1 MTISKGCPTNTWI
14 ALLIH
19 ASSSQYVLFIT
30 WKTPP
35 AVPAVRSLIVLPM
48 VDKIQ
53 RIHECILGK
62 IMQTSTNR
70 SPSRNLLALLAFLL
84 MADSLSQALTAAQAT
99 ASVGSAMD
107 DDQSVDIEEEEEE
120 EEEDDDDD
128 DDIDA
133 EAQEIAR
140 RLGQQLWEDFNKAQA
155 AQTAHGVSH
164 ILPPTQKQS
173 RKEESVLSTMKS
185 ILSLV
190 DRDPVAE
197 NALET
202 ALLPDSAGNVL
213 EILRR
218 SVSATNVFGHL
229 CMPLSHT
236 LVSLAKSETLFGS
249 LRHSNIPSLELHK
262 GKRRRE
268 EGDENLA
275 LSDQRP
281 PKRPFLPAGDLY
293 ARVSEAVRIITQALI
308 AAPPSALES
317 TLVASIR
324 LQLHQVFLFAVTS
337 SARGGQDMHAL
348 QEISGLIQVIGVLS
362 GIQIG
367 QPHEALPTHSPLTTS
382 WMNQS
387 NSYSPITDI
396 GTAVYPCLT
405 IGCSKTFARLYSLR
419 AHQRNHS
426 IHRPFCCTTCPAS
439 FARNHDLKRHVR
451 LHDKKAWKCGGCQK
465 IFSRRDAIKRHKN
478 GSKTRG
484 PKGEICI
491 SAEVLEVDLDE
502 ENDGDSLREERR
514 ARLWTS
520 IATQGINAQQ
530 APYRDSGVLEEGEL
544 LPTIITN
551 TQAVV
556 LSLQGLLQSHV
567 GSALSISQEQP
578 MSTSG
583 DPTNGQATLAS
594 VIARAQTQTLPAYQ
608 VSCPVSTDPTASTLD
623 SSVLPSPAPTENREP
638 QDVAMN
644 TPIRDMSMMPSLSLY
659 GLSDEQ
665 AKMLELAIANAASA
679 AQAQAEAEAALEEEE
694 EESSDEGSGNDTD
707 DQEIMT

>member
-1 MTISKGCPTNTWI
+1 
-14 ALLIH
+14 
-19 ASSSQYVLFIT
+19 
-30 WKTPP
+30 
-35 AVPAVRSLIVLPM
+35 
-48 VDKIQ
+48 
-53 RIHECILGK
+53 
-62 IMQTSTNR
+62 
-70 SPSRNLLALLAFLL
+70 
-84 MADSLSQALTAAQAT
+84 MADSLSQALTAEQAT
-99 ASVGSAMD
+99 PSAESAMEWKD
-107 DDQSVDIEEEEEE
+107 DDQSVDIEEEEEDD
-120 EEEDDDDD
+120 DDDDD

-155 AQTAHGVSH
+155 AQTAYDISH
-164 ILPPTQKQS
+164 IPPPAHKQS
-173 RKEESVLSTMKS
+173 RKEDAALLTMKS

-190 DRDPVAE
+190 NQDPTAE

-202 ALLPDSAGNVL
+202 ALLPNSAGNVL

-218 SVSATNVFGHL
+218 SVSANNVLSHL
-229 CMPLSHT
+229 CMSLSRT
-236 LVSLAKSETLFGS
+236 LVSLARSETLFGG
-249 LRHSNIPSLELHK
+249 LRHSNIPSLELDK

-268 EGDENLA
+268 DDGENLA

-293 ARVSEAVRIITQALI
+293 AQVSEAVRIITQALV
-308 AAPPSALES
+308 AAPPQVLES

-367 QPHEALPTHSPLTTS
+367 QPHETHPPLTNL
-382 WMNQS
+382 WMSQPNP
-387 NSYSPITDI
+387 YPPITDI

-405 IGCSKTFARLYSLR
+405 VGCSKTFARLYSLR

-426 IHRPFCCTTCPAS
+426 NHRPFCCTTCPAS

-465 IFSRRDAIKRHKN
+465 FFSRRDAIKRHKN
-478 GSKTRG
+478 GSKARG
-484 PKGEICI
+484 PKSEICI
-491 SAEVLEVDLDE
+491 NAEVLEVDLYE

-530 APYRDSGVLEEGEL
+530 APCRESGVLEEGEL
-544 LPTIITN
+544 LPTIITD
-551 TQAVV
+551 TQAIV

-567 GSALSISQEQP
+567 GSALGMPQE
-578 MSTSG
+578 TSS
-583 DPTNGQATLAS
+583 DPTNGQATLVS
-594 VIARAQTQTLPAYQ
+594 VIARAQTQALPVNQA
-608 VSCPVSTDPTASTLD
+608 SCPVSTNRTASTLD
-623 SSVLPSPAPTENREP
+623 PNILSSPASTENIEP

-644 TPIRDMSMMPSLSLY
+644 ITIRDMPIMPSLSLY

-679 AQAQAEAEAALEEEE
+679 AQAQAEAEAALEAEE
-694 EESSDEGSGNDTD
+694 EESSDEGSSNDTD

>member
-1 MTISKGCPTNTWI
+1 
-14 ALLIH
+14 
-19 ASSSQYVLFIT
+19 
-30 WKTPP
+30 
-35 AVPAVRSLIVLPM
+35 M
-48 VDKIQ
+48 VDKDTKNLRVHI
-53 RIHECILGK
+53 ENN
-62 IMQTSTNR
+62 TNKYNVPLVR
-70 SPSRNLLALLAFLL
+70 TYFLL
-84 MADSLSQALTAAQAT
+84 MAGSLSQALTAAQAI
-99 ASVGSAMD
+99 AGAESAMEGKD
-107 DDQSVDIEEEEEE
+107 DDQLVDMEEEEEE
-120 EEEDDDDD
+120 EEEDDNDDDDDDD

-155 AQTAHGVSH
+155 AHGISH
-164 ILPPTQKQS
+164 ILPPAQKQS
-173 RKEESVLSTMKS
+173 RKEDAVLSTMKS

-218 SVSATNVFGHL
+218 SVSANNVFSHL

-236 LVSLAKSETLFGS
+236 LVSLARSETLFGG
-249 LRHSNIPSLELHK
+249 LRHSNIPSLELDK

-275 LSDQRP
+275 PSDQRP
-281 PKRPFLPAGDLY
+281 SKRPFLPAGDLY
-293 ARVSEAVRIITQALI
+293 ARVSEAVRIITQALVT
-308 AAPPSALES
+308 APPQALES

-337 SARGGQDMHAL
+337 SARSGQDMHAL

-367 QPHEALPTHSPLTTS
+367 QPHEALPTHPPLTNS

-387 NSYSPITDI
+387 NSYSNPYSPITDI

-405 IGCSKTFARLYSLR
+405 VGCSKTFARLYSLR

-439 FARNHDLKRHVR
+439 FTRNHDLKRHVR
-451 LHDKKAWKCGGCQK
+451 LHDRKAWKCGGCQK
-465 IFSRRDAIKRHKN
+465 FFSRRDAIKRHKT

-484 PKGEICI
+484 PKSEICRN
-491 SAEVLEVDLDE
+491 AEVLEVDLDE

-530 APYRDSGVLEEGEL
+530 APYPGVLEEGEL
-544 LPTIITN
+544 LPTVITN
-551 TQAVV
+551 TQAIV

-567 GSALSISQEQP
+567 GSALGMPQEQP
-578 MSTSG
+578 MSTSN

-594 VIARAQTQTLPAYQ
+594 VIARAQTQALPANQ
-608 VSCPVSTDPTASTLD
+608 VSSPVSSTLGPNVP
-623 SSVLPSPAPTENREP
+623 SSPTSIENMEP

-644 TPIRDMSMMPSLSLY
+644 NTIRDVSIMPSLSLY

-679 AQAQAEAEAALEEEE
+679 AQAQAEAEAALEEED
-694 EESSDEGSGNDTD
+694 EESSGEGSGNDTD
-707 DQEIMT
+707 DQDIMT